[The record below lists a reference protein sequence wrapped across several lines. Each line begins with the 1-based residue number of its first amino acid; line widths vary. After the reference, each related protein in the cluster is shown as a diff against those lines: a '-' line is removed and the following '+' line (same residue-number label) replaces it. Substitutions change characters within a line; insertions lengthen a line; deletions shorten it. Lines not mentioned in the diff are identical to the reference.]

1 MKDIKKLA
9 NILNADV
16 ILIDIATKQVNYLDE
31 STNNSNK
38 NVVNLLIDNI
48 ELLTNHIYQSLDYN
62 SGHILTCHVNEESI
76 VCFSFKYDDPLS
88 TSSEL
93 MMLHSLSN
101 LKSISQIIY
110 TLYNSNDAPEEEVHI
125 TKFSDKLHIKKE
137 SSESFDPKTFF
148 NAETDIIKSIVYSRK
163 ASLISALEKLSR
175 LKIIGERFASNNM
188 IRGEKDTLISY
199 VSILNRAI
207 IQWGYP
213 VESAFQLHN
222 ELVQEIELSPQ
233 FLNFF
238 QVIREITW
246 HYFKIVQNHRVHNFL
261 PLHQRIKQYIKEHI
275 SENITLDDIATA
287 LNASKKTLNPAFK
300 KEYKI
305 TITQF
310 IRQTKIDTAKELLIA
325 SNLTLLEI
333 SNLLSFSTASYFVKT
348 FKEIT
353 GITPN
358 HFRQHF
364 FDEEL
369 HL

>member
-31 STNNSNK
+31 STDNSNK

-48 ELLTNHIYQSLDYN
+48 ELLTNHIYQYLDYN

>member
-16 ILIDIATKQVNYLDE
+16 ILIKIATKQINFLDE
-31 STNNSNK
+31 YTNSNK
-38 NVVNLLIDNI
+38 NPVNLLIDNI
-48 ELLTNHIYQSLDYN
+48 NLLTNHIYQSLDYD
-62 SGHILTCHVNEESI
+62 SGHILTCHVNQETI
-76 VCFSFKYDDPLS
+76 VCFSFKYDDLLS
-88 TSSEL
+88 TGSEL

-110 TLYNSNDAPEEEVHI
+110 TLYNSTVAPEEDVRI
-125 TKFSDKLHIKKE
+125 TKFSDKIYIKKDSNE
-137 SSESFDPKTFF
+137 FF
-148 NAETDIIKSIVYSRK
+148 NPQIFFNIETDIIKAIVHSRK
-163 ASLISALEKLSR
+163 SNLITALEKLSR

-199 VSILNRAI
+199 ISVLNRAI
-207 IQWGYP
+207 VQWGYP

-233 FLNFF
+233 FLDFF
-238 QVIREITW
+238 QIVREVTW
-246 HYFKIVQNHRVHNFL
+246 HYFKIVQNHRVNNFL

-275 SENITLDDIATA
+275 SKSFTLDDIATA

-300 KEYKI
+300 KEYKV

-325 SNLTLLEI
+325 SHLTLLEI

-353 GITPN
+353 GVTPN

-369 HL
+369 HS